1 MKTIAI
7 MTACIAAA
15 LASAGASAQ
24 TADERVTVA
33 VSHADLDLSQAAG
46 QATLARRIRAA
57 AYRICGDPFGWDPIR
72 LQAVSRCMVEA
83 RRSAETQ
90 VATAIA
96 RVRQRNA
103 GTNLAAR

>member
-7 MTACIAAA
+7 MTACIAAG

-33 VSHADLDLSQAAG
+33 VSIADLNLGEAAG
-46 QATLARRIRAA
+46 RATLTRRIRAA
-57 AYRICGDPFGWDPIR
+57 AYRICRDPFGWDPIR
-72 LQAVSRCMVEA
+72 LQAVSLCMVEA
-83 RRSAETQ
+83 RRSAEAQ

-96 RVRQRNA
+96 RARPRATLTDLAVR
-103 GTNLAAR
+103 